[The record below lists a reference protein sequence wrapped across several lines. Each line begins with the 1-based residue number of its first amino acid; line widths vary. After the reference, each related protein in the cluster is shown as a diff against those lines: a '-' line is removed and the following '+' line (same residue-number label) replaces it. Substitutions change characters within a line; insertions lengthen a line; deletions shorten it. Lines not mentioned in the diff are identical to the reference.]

1 MRSRVLVWTAIVAL
15 TLVVRGGHAANVKG
29 GAAAGGPI
37 QPASERI
44 LVGARSAPLRTQA
57 VRGREAD
64 RATAA
69 GRPAIRGPKIPDSL
83 RAQLKGRLDAR
94 VSADVVRLK
103 ELRGEAIGLLRQ
115 FVAET
120 PRGAREMPE
129 ALVRLGEL
137 DGENERE
144 AFVDR
149 FKAWERKAVDQ
160 RGPVPELA
168 YRTARELFGRILRDY
183 HWFEQYD
190 FALYIDGFLAF
201 EQNKEDE
208 ARERFE
214 RILRDYP
221 ESRFVA
227 DAHMA
232 RAETIFN
239 GSFDYATALAE
250 YERGLAYKGRID
262 PSLYG
267 LALFKTAWCYW
278 RRGQNEEAPRA
289 AVWSF

>member
-1 MRSRVLVWTAIVAL
+1 MRSRVLVWTAIVSL

-120 PRGAREMPE
+120 PRGTPEMPKT
-129 ALVRLGEL
+129 LVRLG
-137 DGENERE
+137 
-144 AFVDR
+144 
-149 FKAWERKAVDQ
+149 
-160 RGPVPELA
+160 
-168 YRTARELFGRILRDY
+168 
-183 HWFEQYD
+183 
-190 FALYIDGFLAF
+190 AF
-201 EQNKEDE
+201 EGGSG
-208 ARERFE
+208 REG
-214 RILRDYP
+214 
-221 ESRFVA
+221 VA
-227 DAHMA
+227 DP
-232 RAETIFN
+232 F
-239 GSFDYATALAE
+239 YAWGKAAGDL
-250 YERGLAYKGRID
+250 RGR
-262 PSLYG
+262 
-267 LALFKTAWCYW
+267 
-278 RRGQNEEAPRA
+278 
-289 AVWSF
+289 